1 MGLRGL
7 LPPLSSFF
15 MMSDFFLLHFCS
27 FYAKDMKN
35 NFIGSAYGVMHPKA
49 GSCDKFLKKG
59 K

>member
-1 MGLRGL
+1 
-7 LPPLSSFF
+7 